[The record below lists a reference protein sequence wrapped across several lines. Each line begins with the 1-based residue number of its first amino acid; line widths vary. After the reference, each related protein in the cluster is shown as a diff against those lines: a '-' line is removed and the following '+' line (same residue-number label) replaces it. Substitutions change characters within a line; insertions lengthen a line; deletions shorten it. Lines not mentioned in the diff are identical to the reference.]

1 MPLLREEATVHLKI
15 HRPPLA
21 GADRG
26 NRPALQAEQRFQ
38 LTAPVENSAIPIGRL
53 PGANS
58 VLLYQIDGPSFRD
71 RVRARQASDLPPILV
86 SSQLIRVE
94 SGEVLY
100 HRVVVAQMDG
110 SPAADRAESLDSHCL
125 SRDTLEWGITQT
137 VAELKCSFG

>member
-1 MPLLREEATVHLKI
+1 MPLLREEATVPLKI

-94 SGEVLY
+94 SGKVLY
-100 HRVVVAQMDG
+100 HRVVVG
-110 SPAADRAESLDSHCL
+110 RWTDRRQRTGRKAWNSHCL